1 MELVNWLFTKL
12 AQVIMGLQCKNGA
25 QLSSFTIYDLERNN
39 ENISQWLI
47 RDVRERQEGLFRIG
61 VIMDM
66 YKEMNIASDL
76 ATFEQ
81 HQLKS

>member
-1 MELVNWLFTKL
+1 
-12 AQVIMGLQCKNGA
+12 MGLQCKNGA

-39 ENISQWLI
+39 ENISQRLI

-61 VIMDM
+61 AIMDM

-81 HQLKS
+81 HQLT